1 MVNKQ
6 SFAPDEWNKI
16 LESPVLTG
24 MAVSAADPNGLWG
37 RVSEAEKATLADIER
52 ALSAPA

>member
-1 MVNKQ
+1 MANKQ
-6 SFAPDEWNKI
+6 SFTPDEWIKI

-37 RVSEAEKATLADIER
+37 TIKEAVASVSNKSIDAGARL
-52 ALSAPA
+52 